1 LKNQGI
7 CLDYPVT
14 RDEVIKVR
22 LVDAK
27 RVSVFTD
34 AAVLRICPEARISVM
49 GHKGECLASFPWRE
63 VKDAG
68 VVMIPK
74 EKEGDV
80 IRT

>member
-1 LKNQGI
+1 MKNPGI

-27 RVSVFTD
+27 RVTVFD
-34 AAVLRICPEARISVM
+34 NAAVLRIHPEARISVM
-49 GHKGECLASFPWRE
+49 GHKGERLASFPWRD

-74 EKEGDV
+74 DREKESLKV
-80 IRT
+80 